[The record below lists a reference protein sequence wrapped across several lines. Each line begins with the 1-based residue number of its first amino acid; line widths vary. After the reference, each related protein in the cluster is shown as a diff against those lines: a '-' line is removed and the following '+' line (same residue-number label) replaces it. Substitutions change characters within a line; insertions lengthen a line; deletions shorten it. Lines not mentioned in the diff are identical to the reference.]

1 MAGGPSRRTSA
12 LKLYAFTVV
21 VPATRARDKGRL
33 LSKYQR
39 DRQWRDGELTV
50 SEDRDA
56 ELRRIM
62 RVARLVHGSRDIFLP
77 LLDATLIEMRSGLW
91 TLTGFERVPD
101 DALGELVAYQ
111 QSWLVMP
118 RLH

>member
-1 MAGGPSRRTSA
+1 LIPPFVEKQSNGENSA
-12 LKLYAFTVV
+12 REV
-21 VPATRARDKGRL
+21 GRE
-33 LSKYQR
+33 
-39 DRQWRDGELTV
+39 GELTV

-56 ELRRIM
+56 ELRRIV
-62 RVARLVHGSRDIFLP
+62 RVARLVHGSRDIFVP
-77 LLDATLIEMRSGLW
+77 LLDATLIEMRSGPW

-118 RLH
+118 RLHST

>member
-1 MAGGPSRRTSA
+1 MDGGSEAEAAQHRWRGRHPAALGYGRR
-12 LKLYAFTVV
+12 
-21 VPATRARDKGRL
+21 
-33 LSKYQR
+33 R
-39 DRQWRDGELTV
+39 DRSLASILT
-50 SEDRDA
+50 
-56 ELRRIM
+56 
-62 RVARLVHGSRDIFLP
+62 SRGIIPP

-118 RLH
+118 RLHAA

>member
-1 MAGGPSRRTSA
+1 
-12 LKLYAFTVV
+12 V
-21 VPATRARDKGRL
+21 
-33 LSKYQR
+33 
-39 DRQWRDGELTV
+39 
-50 SEDRDA
+50 
-56 ELRRIM
+56 

-91 TLTGFERVPD
+91 TLTGFERAPD

-118 RLH
+118 RLHVE